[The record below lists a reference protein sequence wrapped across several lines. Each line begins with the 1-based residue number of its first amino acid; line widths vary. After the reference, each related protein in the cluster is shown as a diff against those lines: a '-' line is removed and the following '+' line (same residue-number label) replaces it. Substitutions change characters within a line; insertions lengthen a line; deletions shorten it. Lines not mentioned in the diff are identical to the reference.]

1 MGNFQIRKANL
12 WKLKFYYFE
21 RFFYH
26 LYMHHLSPSKP
37 SKINI
42 HWTRKLFRW
51 TAVIFRQMVSC
62 MTRVYS
68 RRFLGA
74 TITPGLVPWIS
85 KKYFK
90 MASVYVVQANRVS
103 FFSKKCVP
111 KMHPYPPKS
120 KTGPADSEGR
130 AFILPI
136 LISRATFYFLVQML
150 H

>member
-90 MASVYVVQANRVS
+90 MVENGICLCGASKQSVLFFQKNVSQKCTHTPQSLKQALLTQREEHL
-103 FFSKKCVP
+103 FCLFSSP
-111 KMHPYPPKS
+111 ELH
-120 KTGPADSEGR
+120 
-130 AFILPI
+130 FI
-136 LISRATFYFLVQML
+136 F
-150 H
+150 